1 MLNKQQAPGPNFID
15 VNAGARIGHEKAD
28 MEGLSRL
35 HESANLIDN
44 LPHQILWCFRSCL
57 WQ

>member
-44 LPHQILWCFRSCL
+44 LLHQILWRSGICL
-57 WQ
+57 R

>member
-1 MLNKQQAPGPNFID
+1 MLNKQQAPVPNFID
-15 VNAGARIGHEKAD
+15 VNARARIGHEKAD

-44 LPHQILWCFRSCL
+44 LPHQILWRSGICL
-57 WQ
+57 R